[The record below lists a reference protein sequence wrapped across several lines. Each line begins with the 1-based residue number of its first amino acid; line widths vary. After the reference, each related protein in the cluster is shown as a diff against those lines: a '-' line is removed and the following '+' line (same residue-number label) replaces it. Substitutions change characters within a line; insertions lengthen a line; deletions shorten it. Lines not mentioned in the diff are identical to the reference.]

1 METILQE
8 KRIFPIQPKHYF
20 DHQIFLLHQND
31 DLESNIFFKLS
42 LYHVTLICLILF
54 HYWLSSSSSID
65 T

>member
-31 DLESNIFFKLS
+31 DLESENFVKLS

-54 HYWLSSSSSID
+54 HY
-65 T
+65 